1 MRLEDGLRKAGGHR
15 GSSRIA
21 SFYQRSSAQISGKK
35 GFDNFMTSRFP
46 GFSPQALTFLR
57 NLKRNNRREW
67 FEPRKTEYEKL
78 IKLPML
84 ELIGCLNQEFARFAP
99 NYVTP
104 PQKATYR
111 IYRDTRFSKD
121 KSPYKT
127 HISAIFPHNRA
138 SKKEGAVFY
147 FHFTEKE
154 LLVFGGVYM
163 PEPDELLAY
172 RNLLQ
177 ERYGEL
183 REILQDAKLRRMLG
197 GLQGEQLS
205 RMPKGFPLDHP
216 AESLLRGKQW
226 YLENTLDVRTVT
238 SPKLLRELAKH
249 FEVMAPMVEFLNQA
263 LTRKPKPQKMMFAA
277 F

>member
-1 MRLEDGLRKAGGHR
+1 MK
-15 GSSRIA
+15 
-21 SFYQRSSAQISGKK
+21 
-35 GFDNFMTSRFP
+35 FP

-67 FEPRKTEYEKL
+67 FQPRKAQYESL

-84 ELIGCLNQEFARFAP
+84 ELIGCLNEEFACFAP
-99 NYVTP
+99 DYVTP

-127 HISAIFPHNRA
+127 HISAIFPRSTA
-138 SKKEGAVFY
+138 VKREGAVFY

-172 RNLLQ
+172 RTLLQ
-177 ERYGEL
+177 ERHADLE
-183 REILQDAKLRRMLG
+183 EILRDKRLRRVVG

-205 RMPKGFPLDHP
+205 RMPKGFPTDHP
-216 AESLLRGKQW
+216 AEGLLRRKQW
-226 YLENTLDVRTVT
+226 YLEATLEPSLLT
-238 SPKLLRELAKH
+238 SPRLMPELAKH
-249 FEVMAPMVEFLNQA
+249 FAVMAPMIEFLNSA
-263 LTRKPKPQKMMFAA
+263 IVKKRKPEKMMFA

>member
-1 MRLEDGLRKAGGHR
+1 MK
-15 GSSRIA
+15 
-21 SFYQRSSAQISGKK
+21 
-35 GFDNFMTSRFP
+35 FP

-67 FEPRKTEYEKL
+67 FQPRKAEYEKL
-78 IKLPML
+78 IKLPMM
-84 ELIGCLNQEFARFAP
+84 ELIDGLNQEFARFAP
-99 NYVTP
+99 NYVTLA
-104 PQKATYR
+104 QKATYR

-127 HISAIFPHNRA
+127 HISAIFPRSTA

-163 PEPDELLAY
+163 PEREELLAY
-172 RNLLQ
+172 RTLLQ

-183 REILQDAKLRRMLG
+183 QEILQDARLRRLVG
-197 GLQGEQLS
+197 RLQGDQLS
-205 RMPKGFPLDHP
+205 RMPKGFPPDHP

-226 YLENTLDVRTVT
+226 YLENTLNVRTVT
-238 SPKLLRELAKH
+238 SPKLLPELAKH
-249 FEVMAPMVEFLNQA
+249 FAVMAPMVEFLNQA
-263 LTRKPKPQKMMFAA
+263 LAGKRKPQKMMFAA